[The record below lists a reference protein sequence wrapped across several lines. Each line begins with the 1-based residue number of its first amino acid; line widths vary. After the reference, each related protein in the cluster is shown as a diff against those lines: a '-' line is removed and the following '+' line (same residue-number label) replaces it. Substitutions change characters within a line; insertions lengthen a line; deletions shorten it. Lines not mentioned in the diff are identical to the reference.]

1 MRGRRTAYI
10 YTLPNAGRN
19 TIRFR
24 HLPGLVA
31 MMGIVAGCLTA
42 PSAREQVSPYRPSY
56 EGRDIL
62 EWMSRLPPPAVS
74 ASNFV
79 ATVTGE
85 TNGAAQ
91 TVSSTNETGTTEAKR
106 LRVGMPVRI
115 SLLGITPAAEIR
127 DVIDSRGE
135 VTLPYI
141 GNVRVEGLT
150 TDAAESL
157 IEQKYVEGGIYR
169 KINVI
174 VIYEEEPQFF
184 VRGEVKNEG
193 RYLLKGEMT
202 LLKAITAAGGY
213 TEYADRRKVRI
224 IRGTQI
230 LVFDCE
236 KIDKGKAEDPAI
248 KENDIIVV
256 PRRWV

>member
-1 MRGRRTAYI
+1 VSVTPAF
-10 YTLPNAGRN
+10 TNAAVQVG
-19 TIRFR
+19 
-24 HLPGLVA
+24 
-31 MMGIVAGCLTA
+31 
-42 PSAREQVSPYRPSY
+42 SA
-56 EGRDIL
+56 
-62 EWMSRLPPPAVS
+62 
-74 ASNFV
+74 
-79 ATVTGE
+79 
-85 TNGAAQ
+85 TNGL
-91 TVSSTNETGTTEAKR
+91 EKGEAKR
-106 LRVGMPVRI
+106 LRIGMTVRI
-115 SLLGITPAAEIR
+115 SLVGITPPAEIR

-141 GNVRVEGLT
+141 GNVRLEGLT

-157 IEQKYVEGGIYR
+157 IEQKYVESGIYR

-193 RYLLKGEMT
+193 RYVLKGEMT

-236 KIDKGKAEDPAI
+236 QIDKGKAEDPVI
-248 KENDIIVV
+248 KEDDIIVV

>member
-1 MRGRRTAYI
+1 M
-10 YTLPNAGRN
+10 
-19 TIRFR
+19 
-24 HLPGLVA
+24 
-31 MMGIVAGCLTA
+31 
-42 PSAREQVSPYRPSY
+42 ARYRPSY
-56 EGRDIL
+56 ENIDPMK
-62 EWMSRLPPPAVS
+62 WVSTPAESPTVGSNVVTAVPGLTNATAQLGS
-74 ASNFV
+74 A
-79 ATVTGE
+79 
-85 TNGAAQ
+85 TNG
-91 TVSSTNETGTTEAKR
+91 VERGEAKR
-106 LRVGMPVRI
+106 LRIGMTVRI
-115 SLLGITPAAEIR
+115 SLLGISPSAEIR
-127 DVIDSRGE
+127 DVIDNRGE

-141 GNVRVEGLT
+141 GNVRLEGLT
-150 TDAAESL
+150 TDAAEAL
-157 IEQKYVEGGIYR
+157 IEQKYVENGIYR

-193 RYLLKGEMT
+193 RYVLKGEMT

-236 KIDKGKAEDPAI
+236 KIDKGKAEDPLI
-248 KENDIIVV
+248 KEDDIVVV